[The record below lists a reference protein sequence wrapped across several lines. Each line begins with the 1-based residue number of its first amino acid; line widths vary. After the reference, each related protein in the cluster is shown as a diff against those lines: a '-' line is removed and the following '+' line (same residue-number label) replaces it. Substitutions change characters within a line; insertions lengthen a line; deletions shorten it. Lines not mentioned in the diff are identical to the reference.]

1 MERLPRRLRVRH
13 RERCGGLPAGR
24 VQVLSFFEKDGHA
37 LGVVEMQQKLNV
49 QGEFY
54 TIPSIES
61 LLYKYNQ
68 AIAEMTKRT
77 SVTNE
82 ELVKAKSMSDVQGE
96 SKKIEDKKA
105 EPWEE
110 DSRGQGRRA
119 MWESNKLQ
127 QLLSSDK
134 TGQNRELVI
143 VEAAGMK
150 AQCEERLPGRIT
162 STGAGLINPQSAV
175 DLIVNPL
182 EGRLCIP
189 SPSLGLLTN

>member
-96 SKKIEDKKA
+96 SNKNEKKA

-110 DSRGQGRRA
+110 DSRGQGRRE
-119 MWESNKLQ
+119 MWENNNLQ

-134 TGQNRELVI
+134 TELNRALVWR
-143 VEAAGMK
+143 
-150 AQCEERLPGRIT
+150 RLWPGKRNAMNKSMWRIT
-162 STGAGLINPQSAV
+162 STVSGLINPQPSV
-175 DLIVNPL
+175 DSIVNPL
-182 EGRLCIP
+182 EGWLCTP
-189 SPSLGLLTN
+189 SPSLGFLSN